1 LLTRGL
7 SVPGMPGLHLW
18 DCPPGHRG
26 TGPPAG
32 RRLAALL
39 RAAWLR
45 IVAAV
50 ENEFPGQTD
59 GAPRRLEPAPAQI
72 ARPVLL
78 GPVAPRTWR
87 AAANLMASLVVGA
100 PFLIALLA
108 GLGFSLLV
116 SRMVVVG
123 RRALSFT
130 LAMTV
135 EMARLDRRR
144 IKHLAAA
151 QILPLPVSAHAPG
164 LSWREQREA
173 REQSPGIWRL
183 VNYQLVR
190 LPVVVASVAAVAVI
204 ITAMVAELVPSKLDE
219 FERVTSSNYWV
230 HAQVGA
236 FNLLVAIACFFA
248 WPAAVRLGSALD
260 VALAR
265 AMLGPSR
272 TGQLSAEVQR
282 LGEAR
287 ALALESAESERRRI
301 ERDLH
306 DGLQPRLV
314 SLALVLGL
322 AQTRFEP
329 DPAAARSLLDQAH
342 REAKTVIADL
352 RGLVRGI
359 HPSVLDERGL
369 DAALSALV
377 ASCAVPVRVEVSL
390 DHRPGRA
397 SEAVAYFVAAEAITN
412 VTKHAGASA
421 ASVTIARDADALRV
435 VIRDDGRGGAHPEPG
450 GGLAGLAARVTA
462 IDGSLTVTSP
472 PGGPTCI
479 EAVIPCGR

>member
-1 LLTRGL
+1 
-7 SVPGMPGLHLW
+7 VPGVPGLHRW
-18 DCPPGHRG
+18 DCPPGRRG
-26 TGPPAG
+26 TGPPTG
-32 RRLAALL
+32 RRLIALL
-39 RAAWLR
+39 QAGRLR
-45 IVAAV
+45 IVAGV
-50 ENEFPGQTD
+50 GTELPGQTD
-59 GAPRRLEPAPAQI
+59 GAHGRMEPIRAQI

-87 AAANLMASLVVGA
+87 AAVNLMASLVVGM
-100 PFLIALLA
+100 PFFIVLLA
-108 GLGFSLLV
+108 GLGFSWLT
-116 SRMVVVG
+116 SRMVVLG
-123 RRALSFT
+123 RRALAFT
-130 LAMTV
+130 LVMTV
-135 EMARLDRRR
+135 QMARLDQRR
-144 IKHLAAA
+144 IEHLAAA
-151 QILPLPVSAHAPG
+151 QILPLPVPGHAPG
-164 LSWREQREA
+164 LSWRERREA
-173 REQSPGIWRL
+173 GEQSPGIWRL

-190 LPVVVASVAAVAVI
+190 LPVVLASVATVAMI
-204 ITAMVAELVPSKLDE
+204 ITGMVAELVPSKLDE

-236 FNLLVAIACFFA
+236 FNLLVAIACFFV
-248 WPAAVRLGSALD
+248 WPAAVRIGSALD

-314 SLALVLGL
+314 SLALALGL
-322 AQTRFEP
+322 AKTRFEP
-329 DPAAARSLLDQAH
+329 NPAAARSLLDQAH
-342 REAKTVIADL
+342 LEAKTAIADL

-390 DHRPGRA
+390 DRRPGKA
-397 SEAVAYFVAAEAITN
+397 GEAVAYFIAAEAITN

-421 ASVTIARDADALRV
+421 ASVTITQEADALRI
-435 VIRDDGRGGAHPEPG
+435 VIQDDGRGGAHPEPG

-472 PGGPTCI
+472 PGGPTSI
-479 EAVIPCGR
+479 EAVIPCGQ

>member
-1 LLTRGL
+1 
-7 SVPGMPGLHLW
+7 M
-18 DCPPGHRG
+18 
-26 TGPPAG
+26 GPPAG
-32 RRLAALL
+32 RGLAALL
-39 RAAWLR
+39 AADLLH
-45 IVAAV
+45 IVAGV
-50 ENEFPGQTD
+50 ENDLLRHSD
-59 GAPRRLEPAPAQI
+59 GAHGRPEPALAQI

-87 AAANLMASLVVGA
+87 AAANLIASFAVGA

-108 GLGFSLLV
+108 GLGFSLLA
-116 SRMVVVG
+116 SRIVVVG
-123 RRALSFT
+123 RRALWAT
-130 LAMTV
+130 LGMTV

-144 IKHLAAA
+144 IGHLTAV
-151 QILPLPVSAHAPG
+151 QIPPLPVPVHALD
-164 LSWREQREA
+164 LSWRERREA
-173 REQSPGIWRL
+173 RERAPRIWRL

-190 LPVVVASVAAVAVI
+190 LPVVVASLAAVAVI
-204 ITAMVAELVPSKLDE
+204 IVAMLALLVPGSWNGDE
-219 FERVTSSNYWV
+219 TVDSRSYWV
-230 HAQVGA
+230 HPQVGA
-236 FNLLVAIACFFA
+236 FRLLVGIVCFFA

-272 TGQLSAEVQR
+272 TGQLAAEMQR

-287 ALALESAESERRRI
+287 SLAIESAESERRRI

-314 SLALVLGL
+314 SLALGLGL
-322 AQTRFEP
+322 ARARFER
-329 DPAAARSLLDQAH
+329 DPAAALSLLDKAH
-342 REAKTVIADL
+342 EEAKTAIGDL

-377 ASCAVPVRVEVSL
+377 ASCAVPVRVEVCL
-390 DHRPGRA
+390 KQRPDQI
-397 SEAVAYFVAAEAITN
+397 SEAAAYFVVAEAITN
-412 VTKHAGASA
+412 VTKHAGAAA
-421 ASVTIARDADALRV
+421 ASVTISEDTGGLRV
-435 VIRDDGRGGAHPEPG
+435 VIQDDGRGGAHPEPG
-450 GGLAGLAARVTA
+450 GGLAGLAARVMA

-472 PGGPTCI
+472 PGGPTRI

>member
-1 LLTRGL
+1 MGL
-7 SVPGMPGLHLW
+7 PS
-18 DCPPGHRG
+18 G
-26 TGPPAG
+26 TEGDRPPAG

-45 IVAAV
+45 IVAGV

-59 GAPRRLEPAPAQI
+59 GAPRRMEPARAQI

-87 AAANLMASLVVGA
+87 AAANLIASLVVGA

-116 SRMVVVG
+116 SGMVVVG

-130 LAMTV
+130 LAMAV

-151 QILPLPVSAHAPG
+151 QILLSVPGHAPG

-190 LPVVVASVAAVAVI
+190 LPVVVASLAAVAVI
-204 ITAMVAELVPSKLDE
+204 IVGMVALLVPSSWNEDE
-219 FERVTSSNYWV
+219 SVASSDYWV
-230 HAQVGA
+230 HPQVGA
-236 FNLLVAIACFFA
+236 FRLLVGIACFFA
-248 WPAAVRLGSALD
+248 WPAVVRLGSALD

-282 LGEAR
+282 LGEVR

-329 DPAAARSLLDQAH
+329 DPAAARSLVDQAH
-342 REAKTVIADL
+342 LEAKTAIADL

-390 DHRPGRA
+390 DRRPGRA

-421 ASVTIARDADALRV
+421 ASVTITRDADALRV
-435 VIRDDGRGGAHPEPG
+435 VIQDDGRGGAHPEPG